1 MSHNRKKGFLASYK
15 LLPCIFIIA
24 SLHHII
30 CGIVIIHLTLANSQ
44 GEVCDEAEAIYYT
57 FGPGKAQKMG
67 GQWMQGKRVATQ
79 NIFKLRLLTININY
93 SIIQKIL
100 QAELMNLQV
109 LELSLAILGVELH
122 ILVWSYREDEVG
134 HGDATAI
141 YEEFYR

>member
-1 MSHNRKKGFLASYK
+1 MSRNRKKGFLASYK

-134 HGDATAI
+134 HGDTAAV
-141 YEEFYR
+141 YEEFNR

>member
-1 MSHNRKKGFLASYK
+1 MSRNRKKGFLASYK

-67 GQWMQGKRVATQ
+67 GEQWMQGR
-79 NIFKLRLLTININY
+79 R
-93 SIIQKIL
+93 
-100 QAELMNLQV
+100 
-109 LELSLAILGVELH
+109 
-122 ILVWSYREDEVG
+122 
-134 HGDATAI
+134 
-141 YEEFYR
+141 